1 MNGLSSSPGD
11 REEQGSL
18 APCSPWGHKEL
29 DMTERLNNNNNNN
42 SFSSR
47 LLHIIPLNSS
57 SPGRKVSILQRGWE
71 VLVAMYLL
79 QTQDMGSSP
88 HVYSVTSGHCELRH

>member
-1 MNGLSSSPGD
+1 MDCRVPGF
-11 REEQGSL
+11 
-18 APCSPWGHKEL
+18 PV
-29 DMTERLNNNNNNN
+29 
-42 SFSSR
+42 
-47 LLHIIPLNSS
+47 LLYLQEK
-57 SPGRKVSILQRGWE
+57 RKVSILQRGWE

>member
-29 DMTERLNNNNNNN
+29 DMTERLNNNNNN

-79 QTQDMGSSP
+79 QTQNMGSSP
-88 HVYSVTSGHCELRH
+88 HVYSVTSCHCELRH